1 MGEGYAHVASHVR
14 CLRLIVARSGFLA
27 LTSDERVAA
36 VNRNGRSIVGSGW
49 TQMEWKATKC
59 DEQRCSFTFKCDCKP
74 TKACK
79 QVRVRMSGASSS
91 SSQDGGGTWIYRT
104 WTEILE
110 EIVKFIHRDHV
121 KANCSLSKRPANWL
135 AAETEKKART
145 DNTEKLRTEE
155 EQIHSLSKRV
165 HSLEKS
171 LDNRID
177 EAEVTRRKGMP
188 IDPTN
193 HEGFDYPT
201 AEGASR
207 FGRIRARAQNTEH
220 SMRALIR
227 CVFHSMHMYSHGISM
242 YVCHRQTEQ
251 RASLQ
256 RDCPSKEI

>member
-1 MGEGYAHVASHVR
+1 MSTCADNAAKGVHPWDLAIQTN
-14 CLRLIVARSGFLA
+14 CLSVVRSGFEEM
-27 LTSDERVAA
+27 SSQERVAA
-36 VNRNGRSIVGSGW
+36 VNRLGPDIIGRA
-49 TQMEWKATKC
+49 WKMLDVHATSCSASKC
-59 DEQRCSFTFKCDCKP
+59 QFSFMCDCSK
-74 TKACK
+74 KRK
-79 QVRVRMSGASSS
+79 QYPVDMHFSGA
-91 SSQDGGGTWIYRT
+91 TRT
-104 WTEILE
+104 WTEVLQKLLSMIE
-110 EIVKFIHRDHV
+110 TAHV
-121 KANCSLSKRPANWL
+121 GAKCSLTKRPANWL
-135 AAETEKKART
+135 AEQTEKKART
-145 DNTEKLRTEE
+145 ESTEKLRTEE
-155 EQIHSLSKRV
+155 EQIRSLSKRV

-171 LDNRID
+171 LDNTID
-177 EAEVTRRKGMP
+177 EAEVTRRKEMP

-207 FGRIRARAQNTEH
+207 FGPIRARAQNTEH